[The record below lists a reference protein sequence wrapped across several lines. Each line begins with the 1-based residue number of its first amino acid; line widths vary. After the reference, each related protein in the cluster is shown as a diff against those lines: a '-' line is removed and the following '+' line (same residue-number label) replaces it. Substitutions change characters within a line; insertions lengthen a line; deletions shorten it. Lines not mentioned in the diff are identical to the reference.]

1 MIQSMHQITIILK
14 KLSHIIDHTSKSGI
28 LHTAISDHLGTFTTF
43 HYKSIKSN
51 PKYVVIQKQDQVAL
65 EAFKNAIS
73 PESILSRINSS
84 NWGDPNHTFEVIS
97 TEIKIA
103 KDKFLPSKRVRFNKY
118 KHKNKNW
125 ITLGILK
132 SIHTRDK
139 LYTKYKSCK
148 HTNDNY
154 NLNKTRYNNFNRIL
168 KKAINEA
175 KNKYYSNEF
184 SKYRDNLKKSWET
197 INQILNRDK
206 KSSQCPTQ
214 ILVNSEKITDK
225 QKIAEKFNTYFATIG
240 ETLASNIPN
249 SNTSYEN
256 YIKEKIFTSFSFQM
270 VDET

>member
-1 MIQSMHQITIILK
+1 MSKIVKDSENLILAGDFNIDLLKVLEREKYAEFLDIMLSFGLQPRITYPTRYAKKSASLIDHIYVSQ

-184 SKYRDNLKKSWET
+184 SKYSDNLKKS
-197 INQILNRDK
+197 
-206 KSSQCPTQ
+206 
-214 ILVNSEKITDK
+214 
-225 QKIAEKFNTYFATIG
+225 
-240 ETLASNIPN
+240 
-249 SNTSYEN
+249 
-256 YIKEKIFTSFSFQM
+256 
-270 VDET
+270 